1 MRENAGP
8 AGEMAAFSHSPVSE
22 LSRLLRDIAAL
33 LQAGRLD
40 DAAQSC
46 ERLLATHGDDPEA
59 LHLAGIVAYRR
70 RRYEDAVELIGR
82 ALLKAPDNAVF
93 HANLGNVQKDGG
105 RSDAAIASY
114 RCALAIDAAQIPP
127 RNNLGVLLLAGG
139 DTRAAIDAFR
149 EVIARN
155 PDHFRAQAN
164 LGKALIASGDVQG
177 AEAAL
182 RRALSLSPQY
192 AEALGD
198 LGLLLQR
205 QGRRDEAVALFRR
218 RIAIEP
224 DTSLAHADLALALHQ
239 AGDLEGARAAYAR
252 GAALAPLTLQ
262 ATCNWCA
269 LLQKICDWEQL
280 DVQTP
285 RVQRALAEG
294 APGVPVGLTVSL
306 PAITPHIQWMAA
318 RNNAAPFVGR
328 PSLAAPR
335 AIDRSRRL
343 RVGYLSADFRAHAT
357 AYLASEA
364 LELHDRTRH
373 EIVLFS
379 YGPDD
384 ASPERA
390 RLVAAADAFVD
401 TSALDDRHA
410 AQRIFQHGVDIL
422 VDLNGATDNG
432 RMGIAAWRPAPIQIN
447 WLGFPGTL
455 GAPFYDYLIADRH
468 VIPPGEDR
476 EYDETIV
483 RLPVCYT
490 CRDRRQLKAQLA
502 PTRAAS
508 GLPNDAIVLCCFN
521 QSYKITADVFA
532 TWMRVLA
539 AVPAAVL
546 WLYDDNPLA
555 REALG
560 RRAAAAGVDPARVVF
575 APRLPQS
582 EHVARYALA
591 DFAVDTFPCASHT
604 TASDAL
610 WMGCPLVTI
619 RGGTFAA
626 RVAASL
632 LEATGLPELATA
644 SLAAYEACVIDLAR
658 DAARR
663 GALRG
668 RIAEAST
675 TAPLFDTPRFVRD
688 LEAAYA
694 AMAAASPGRI
704 TATA

>member
-1 MRENAGP
+1 MSNAERDAWMREAT
-8 AGEMAAFSHSPVSE
+8 
-22 LSRLLRDIAAL
+22 RLH
-33 LQAGRLD
+33 QSGRLD
-40 DAAQSC
+40 DAWTLYA
-46 ERLLATHGDDPEA
+46 RVLDDDPHDADA
-59 LHLAGIVAYRR
+59 LHLSGLIAYKRGNFD
-70 RRYEDAVELIGR
+70 DALARIER
-82 ALLKAPDNAVF
+82 AITFDPDNAVF
-93 HANLGNVQKDGG
+93 HGNLGNVQKDGG
-105 RSDAAIASY
+105 RSGAAIASY
-114 RCALAIDAAQIPP
+114 RRALAIDAAQIPA
-127 RNNLGVLLLAGG
+127 RNNLGVLLLAAG
-139 DTRAAIDAFR
+139 DTRAAVDAFR
-149 EVIARN
+149 DVIARK

-164 LGKALIASGDVQG
+164 LGKALIASGDAQG

-182 RRALSLSPQY
+182 RRALTLSPQY
-192 AEALGD
+192 AEAFGD

-218 RIAIEP
+218 RTAIEP
-224 DTSLAHADLALALHQ
+224 DSSIAYADLALALHQ
-239 AGDLEGARAAYAR
+239 ADDLEGARTAYAR
-252 GAALAPLTLQ
+252 AAALAPLTLQ
-262 ATCNWCA
+262 AISNRCA

-280 DVQTP
+280 DAEMP
-285 RVQRALAEG
+285 RVQRALTDG

-306 PAITPHIQWMAA
+306 PGITPHIQWMAA
-318 RNNAAPFVGR
+318 RNNAAAFVGR
-328 PSLAAPR
+328 PPLATPR
-335 AIDRSRRL
+335 AIDQSRRL

-357 AYLASEA
+357 AYLASEVF
-364 LELHDRTRH
+364 ELHDRDRH
-373 EIVLFS
+373 EVVLFS

-384 ASPERA
+384 GSPERA

-401 TSALDDRHA
+401 VAALDDLHA
-410 AQRIFQHGVDIL
+410 AQRIFEHGVDIL

-432 RMGIAAWRPAPIQIN
+432 RMGIAAWRPAPIQVN

-455 GAPFYDYLIADRH
+455 GAPFYDYLVADRH

-490 CRDRRQLKAQLA
+490 CRDRRQPSAQIA
-502 PTRAAS
+502 PTRAAN
-508 GLPNDAIVLCCFN
+508 GLPDDAIVLCCLN

-532 TWMRVLA
+532 AWMRVLA

-555 REALG
+555 SEALG
-560 RRAAAAGVDPARVVF
+560 RRAAAAGVDPSRLAF

-582 EHVARYALA
+582 GHVARYALA
-591 DFAVDTFPCASHT
+591 DFAVDTFPCTSHT

-632 LEATGLPELATA
+632 LDATGLPDLATP

-658 DAARR
+658 DASRR
-663 GALRG
+663 DALRG
-668 RIAEAST
+668 RIADAAT
-675 TAPLFDTPRFVRD
+675 AAPLFDTPRFVRD

-694 AMAAASPGRI
+694 AMAAASPARI
-704 TATA
+704 AATA